1 MKVAMPPGQQCSSIK
16 VSRNVSGGD
25 LCTAAVPVKVRSI
38 KSRIRSRNQQ
48 SKLPMIPFIRNLKVS
63 VGAICGLALCVSGA
77 QVPQHINIKQLSTRV
92 EDVVVPLP
100 NEIFGALNKL
110 GTVNWKQHVRSDK
123 GPNFTERPRIALLL
137 GAVIADGFIAVQAE
151 DAPTVKDIGQR
162 VLALAKGIGV
172 GNSITPH
179 AKAIIEAADKRNW
192 ENVRQELDRTQNSV
206 QQAMNEVHDEKL
218 SQLVSLGGWLRGT
231 EVLTSVVKQHFS
243 TDGAELL
250 HQPDLLAYF
259 QTRLK
264 AMPEFNLPIIH
275 QIREALG
282 QVKPLIDVGN
292 AHIPAES
299 VKKVNEITT
308 RLGTGIVTR
317 D

>member
-1 MKVAMPPGQQCSSIK
+1 
-16 VSRNVSGGD
+16 
-25 LCTAAVPVKVRSI
+25 
-38 KSRIRSRNQQ
+38 
-48 SKLPMIPFIRNLKVS
+48 MIPCTKH
-63 VGAICGLALCVSGA
+63 LALALLCGFALCAHGA
-77 QVPQHINIKQLSTRV
+77 QAPQHINIKQLSTTI

-110 GTVNWKQHVRSDK
+110 GAVNWKEHVRSDE

-137 GAVIADGFIAVQAE
+137 GTVIADGFIAVQAQ
-151 DAPTVKDIGQR
+151 DAPAVKEIGQR

-179 AKAIIEAADKRNW
+179 AEAIIEAADKLNW
-192 ENVRQELDRTQNSV
+192 ENVRQELERTQDSV

-243 TDGAELL
+243 TDGSELL
-250 HQPDLLAYF
+250 HQPDLLTYF
-259 QTRLK
+259 RTRLQ

-275 QIREALG
+275 QIQEALLE
-282 QVKPLIDVGN
+282 VKPLIDVGN
-292 AHIPAES
+292 ARISAES

-308 RLGTGIVTR
+308 RLGNDIIKK

>member
-1 MKVAMPPGQQCSSIK
+1 MTPFTRHVKLTVA
-16 VSRNVSGGD
+16 V
-25 LCTAAVPVKVRSI
+25 L
-38 KSRIRSRNQQ
+38 
-48 SKLPMIPFIRNLKVS
+48 F
-63 VGAICGLALCVSGA
+63 GLALCANGA
-77 QVPQHINIKQLSTRV
+77 QAPQHIDIKQLSTTV

-110 GTVNWKQHVRSDK
+110 GAVNWKEHVRSDK

-137 GAVIADGFIAVQAE
+137 GTVIADGFIAVQAE

-162 VLALAKGIGV
+162 VLTLAKGIGV

-179 AKAIIEAADKRNW
+179 AKAIIDAADKRKW

-231 EVLTSVVKQHFS
+231 EVLTSVVTEHFS
-243 TDGAELL
+243 PDGAELL
-250 HQPDLLAYF
+250 HQPDLLSYF
-259 QTRLK
+259 QTRLH

-275 QIREALG
+275 QIQDALG
-282 QVKPLIDVGN
+282 EVKPLIDVGDRR
-292 AHIPAES
+292 IPAES

-308 RLGTGIVTR
+308 RLDHGIVMK

>member
-1 MKVAMPPGQQCSSIK
+1 MISI
-16 VSRNVSGGD
+16 D
-25 LCTAAVPVKVRSI
+25 
-38 KSRIRSRNQQ
+38 RI
-48 SKLPMIPFIRNLKVS
+48 SKLTV
-63 VGAICGLALCVSGA
+63 AILAALSLSA
-77 QVPQHINIKQLSTRV
+77 QAAEAPKRVDVKQLSKKV
-92 EDVVVPLP
+92 ENVVVPLP
-100 NEIFGALNKL
+100 NEVFGALNKL
-110 GTVNWKQHVRSDK
+110 GGVNWREYVRNDK
-123 GPNFTERPRIALLL
+123 GSNFTERPRIALLL
-137 GAVIADGFIAVQAE
+137 GAVIAAGFIAVQAE
-151 DAPTVKDIGQR
+151 DAPTVKEIGAR

-243 TDGAELL
+243 PDGAELL

-264 AMPEFNLPIIH
+264 AMPEFNLPVLH
-275 QIREALG
+275 QIQDALG
-282 QVKPLIDVGN
+282 
-292 AHIPAES
+292 
-299 VKKVNEITT
+299 
-308 RLGTGIVTR
+308 
-317 D
+317 

>member
-1 MKVAMPPGQQCSSIK
+1 
-16 VSRNVSGGD
+16 
-25 LCTAAVPVKVRSI
+25 
-38 KSRIRSRNQQ
+38 
-48 SKLPMIPFIRNLKVS
+48 MIPFPKYLKLSAIAVS
-63 VGAICGLALCVSGA
+63 GLTLCAQGA
-77 QVPQHINIKQLSTRV
+77 QVPQHINIKQLSTTV

-110 GTVNWKQHVRSDK
+110 GTVNWRAHVRSDK

-151 DAPTVKDIGQR
+151 DAEAVKDIGQR
-162 VLALAKGIGV
+162 VMTLAKGIGV

-192 ENVRQELDRTQNSV
+192 ANVRRELDRTQNSV
-206 QQAMNEVHDEKL
+206 QQAMNEEHDEKL

-231 EVLTSVVKQHFS
+231 EVLTSVVNEHFS
-243 TDGAELL
+243 ADGAELL
-250 HQPDLLAYF
+250 HQPDLLSYF
-259 QTRLK
+259 QTRLQ
-264 AMPEFNLPIIH
+264 AMSEFNLPIVH
-275 QIREALG
+275 QIQDALVE
-282 QVKPLIDVGN
+282 VKPLINIGN
-292 AHIPAES
+292 ARISAES

-308 RLGTGIVTR
+308 RLGNDIIKK

>member
-1 MKVAMPPGQQCSSIK
+1 
-16 VSRNVSGGD
+16 
-25 LCTAAVPVKVRSI
+25 
-38 KSRIRSRNQQ
+38 
-48 SKLPMIPFIRNLKVS
+48 MIPFPKYLKLSVIAVS
-63 VGAICGLALCVSGA
+63 GLTPCAQGA
-77 QVPQHINIKQLSTRV
+77 QVPQHIDIKQLSKTV

-110 GTVNWKQHVRSDK
+110 GAVNWKEHVRSDK
-123 GPNFTERPRIALLL
+123 GTNFTERPRIALLL
-137 GAVIADGFIAVQAE
+137 GTVIADGFVAVQAE
-151 DAPTVKDIGQR
+151 DAAAVKEIGQR

-243 TDGAELL
+243 PDGAELL
-250 HQPDLLAYF
+250 HQPDLLSYF
-259 QTRLK
+259 QTRLE
-264 AMPEFNLPIIH
+264 AMPEFRMELLKQIH
-275 QIREALG
+275 GALVE
-282 QVKPLIDVGN
+282 VKPMIDV
-292 AHIPAES
+292 APDQ
-299 VKKVNEITT
+299 
-308 RLGTGIVTR
+308 R
-317 D
+317 